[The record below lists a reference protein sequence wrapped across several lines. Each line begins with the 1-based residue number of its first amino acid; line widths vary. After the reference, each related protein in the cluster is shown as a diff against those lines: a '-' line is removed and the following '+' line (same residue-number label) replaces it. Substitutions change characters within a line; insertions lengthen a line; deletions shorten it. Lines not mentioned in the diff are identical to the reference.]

1 MDSPA
6 IHDTTPRKFGWE
18 TALIGI
24 IGAAIAT
31 LGTVSHL
38 IPVSL
43 PSDTS
48 QSGPPKFGSPRSLPD
63 GAMETPAPSS
73 KKNASPNKPR
83 AIPSPRA
90 LSSDSRVVVIGPNS
104 IRGRFTLSGIT
115 RKLDTSGSDELTL
128 RLHIASLALPD
139 LVTPFQSAMLEVR
152 MEGEGAIHPK
162 REFAPRFGRRHLG
175 PGCRL
180 QPPLEC
186 ETNTRFATH
195 PLLPGV
201 KGNPPGSP
209 AAYRSAIAPGR
220 KECEFRSTSR
230 VPEI

>member
-6 IHDTTPRKFGWE
+6 IRDTTPRKIGWE

-31 LGTVSHL
+31 LGIVSHL
-38 IPVSL
+38 IPTSL

-48 QSGPPKFGSPRSLPD
+48 PSVPPKFGSPRSLP
-63 GAMETPAPSS
+63 GGVMETPAPSS
-73 KKNASPNKPR
+73 KQNTSPNRPH

-104 IRGRFTLSGIT
+104 IRGRFTLRGIS

-152 MEGEGAIHPK
+152 MEGEGPIHPK
-162 REFAPRFGRRHLG
+162 REFSHPVSAGDIWDQDVVFSLPSDASQTHATLRIHYYPESKEIPLD
-175 PGCRL
+175 L
-180 QPPLEC
+180 PPPTEA
-186 ETNTRFATH
+186 R
-195 PLLPGV
+195 
-201 KGNPPGSP
+201 
-209 AAYRSAIAPGR
+209 
-220 KECEFRSTSR
+220 
-230 VPEI
+230 